1 MPHSARWAGGPSP
14 GGREAGK
21 VEQFDDDEFW
31 GVRALGHE
39 VLESKELSTNAMLID
54 GERVL
59 LIASHLDEK
68 ARRAAAQWAEVQIL
82 RA

>member
-1 MPHSARWAGGPSP
+1 MAR
-14 GGREAGK
+14 
-21 VEQFDDDEFW
+21 FDDDEFW

-39 VLESKELSTNAMLID
+39 VLESKTLSTNAMLID

-59 LIASHLDEK
+59 LIASHLDGE
-68 ARRAAAQWAEVQIL
+68 ARQEAARWAEAQIL